1 MPEIPHDHLV
11 ALLRRIQSGD
21 PEAEQELFVKGNLLE
36 KISMMVRHRI
46 QDPPEAQQELVSDIV
61 MSLLLSL
68 RKGMFD
74 PEKGSLGTYAY
85 GVARNKIRNYY
96 RPSVSNK
103 RQGTT
108 LMENHLIFEDNRL
121 EEAEITRAMERVLKN
136 LAPRYREV
144 IILRYYEELSIN
156 EIARR
161 IHLTPK
167 QVYSRIH
174 YGLELIRA
182 EIDKLK

>member
-11 ALLRRIQSGD
+11 ALLQRIQSGD

-36 KISMMVRHRI
+36 KISMIVRHRI
-46 QDPPEAQQELVSDIV
+46 QDSPEAQQELVSDIV

-121 EEAEITRAMERVLKN
+121 EKAEVTHVMERVLKN
-136 LAPRYREV
+136 LAPKYQEV
-144 IILRYYEELSIN
+144 IIMRYYEELSVN

-161 IHLTPK
+161 INLTPK

-174 YGLELIRA
+174 YGLELIRS
-182 EIDKLK
+182 EIDKLE